1 MTSSSTRTKS
11 SSSKASGGLRTKEQL
26 SALIEQAPVPQ
37 FVVAGDG
44 TIAAVNTA
52 ARKVITR
59 LQDVFN
65 CDADTLLGSSVDLLL
80 EALPGLSDIAEGG
93 QTKIEVAD
101 QVIEAAIALVPDTDL
116 KLVTIEPRNADA
128 IQAELTKLRSML
140 DNLPT
145 NVLVADRDLV
155 IRYMNPAS
163 AQKLRNLQ
171 EHLPIAVD
179 DIVGSSVDVFHKN
192 PAHQRAMLANPDN
205 LPHRAQIKV
214 ADEILDLLVTAVR
227 DHRGEYVGPMVTWDV
242 ITEKVASERKNLDYQ
257 EQIQSIHKI
266 QAVIEF
272 DLDGTIVTANDNFL
286 NAMGYTLAEIQGQ
299 HHRMF
304 AGPEHA
310 SSPEYQRFWER
321 LRNGES
327 IIGEFQ
333 RFAKGGRPVW
343 IQANYAC
350 IRDENGVPCRV
361 VKYATDV
368 TEAVLARNEMVRI
381 QNMMDNIPINVMMA
395 NRDFELVY
403 MNPASRATLQ
413 KLQHLLPK
421 PVDQLVGE
429 KIDIFHKDPEMQRR
443 ILSDP
448 KNLPHRARIQ
458 LSDEFL
464 DLQVS
469 AILDKEGNY
478 LGPMV
483 SWSVVT
489 HQVKLANDFE
499 KDVKGVVEVV
509 TSSATEMQA
518 SSNNVASMAEE
529 TARQA
534 QATAAASEQATTN
547 VQTVAAAAE
556 ELSKSID
563 EIARHVQ
570 DASRMTKQA
579 VEGADRANTTI
590 QDLGGASNE
599 IGQGIN
605 VITSIAQQTN
615 LLALNATIEA
625 ARAGEAGK
633 GFAVVAN
640 EVKELARQTARATE
654 DISQKIEAIQGST
667 GVAIEAI
674 QTIGEGIGKIDE
686 ISTVI
691 ASAVEEQTAATNE
704 ISRNVA
710 EAARGTSEVSSNIAS
725 VSEAAGESGRGA
737 NDILTAAANLG
748 QESVRLDE
756 VTTEFL
762 NRMREV

>member
-1 MTSSSTRTKS
+1 MTSSTTRTKS
-11 SSSKASGGLRTKEQL
+11 GSSKASGGLSSSDQMA
-26 SALIEQAPVPQ
+26 ALIQDSPAPQLVVDADGN
-37 FVVAGDG
+37 VVAVNASTEKMLERMSDIFGFDAG
-44 TIAAVNTA
+44 TLTS
-52 ARKVITR
+52 
-59 LQDVFN
+59 
-65 CDADTLLGSSVDLLL
+65 GSVDLLF
-80 EALPGLSDIAEGG
+80 EALPGLRDIADGGKQQIEIGG
-93 QTKIEVAD
+93 QSIETAVAR
-101 QVIEAAIALVPDTDL
+101 VPSTDL
-116 KLVTIEPRNADA
+116 FLYSLEPRNTDA
-128 IQAELTKLRSML
+128 IRAEVTKLQSML

-145 NVLVADRDLV
+145 NVLVADKDLV
-155 IRYMNPAS
+155 IQYMNPAS
-163 AQKLRNLQ
+163 AQKLRTLQ
-171 EHLPIAVD
+171 QHLPISVD
-179 DIVGSSVDVFHKN
+179 EIVGSSIDVFHKN
-192 PAHQRAMLANPDN
+192 PAHQRSMLANPDN
-205 LPHRAQIKV
+205 LPHRAQINLAGEV
-214 ADEILDLLVTAVR
+214 LDLLVTAIR
-227 DHRGEYVGPMVTWDV
+227 DHRGNYVGPMVTWDV
-242 ITEKVASERKNLDYQ
+242 VTDKVR
-257 EQIQSIHKI
+257 
-266 QAVIEF
+266 
-272 DLDGTIVTANDNFL
+272 
-286 NAMGYTLAEIQGQ
+286 
-299 HHRMF
+299 
-304 AGPEHA
+304 
-310 SSPEYQRFWER
+310 
-321 LRNGES
+321 
-327 IIGEFQ
+327 
-333 RFAKGGRPVW
+333 
-343 IQANYAC
+343 
-350 IRDENGVPCRV
+350 
-361 VKYATDV
+361 
-368 TEAVLARNEMVRI
+368 TEAEMTRV

-403 MNPASRATLQ
+403 MNPASYNTLK
-413 KLQHLLPK
+413 KLEHLLPK

-443 ILSDP
+443 LLSDP
-448 KNLPHRARIQ
+448 RNLPHRGRIQ
-458 LSDEFL
+458 LADEFL

-469 AILDKEGNY
+469 AILDKNGEY

-483 SWSVVT
+483 SWTVIT
-489 HQVKLANDFE
+489 PQVKLANDFE
-499 KDVKGVVEVV
+499 NNVKGVVEVV

-518 SSNNVASMAEE
+518 SSNNVAAMAEE

-534 QATAAASEQATTN
+534 QATAAASEEATTN

-590 QDLGGASNE
+590 QNLGTASSE
-599 IGQGIN
+599 IGQVIK

-674 QTIGEGIGKIDE
+674 QTIGDGIGKIDE

-756 VTTEFL
+756 VTSEFL
-762 NRMREV
+762 KRMREM

>member
-1 MTSSSTRTKS
+1 
-11 SSSKASGGLRTKEQL
+11 
-26 SALIEQAPVPQ
+26 
-37 FVVAGDG
+37 
-44 TIAAVNTA
+44 
-52 ARKVITR
+52 
-59 LQDVFN
+59 
-65 CDADTLLGSSVDLLL
+65 
-80 EALPGLSDIAEGG
+80 
-93 QTKIEVAD
+93 
-101 QVIEAAIALVPDTDL
+101 
-116 KLVTIEPRNADA
+116 
-128 IQAELTKLRSML
+128 ML

-163 AQKLRNLQ
+163 ARKLKSLQ
-171 EHLPIAVD
+171 QHLPIAVEQ
-179 DIVGSSVDVFHKN
+179 IVGSSIDNFHRN
-192 PAHQRAMLANPDN
+192 PAHQRSMLANPDN
-205 LPHRAQIKV
+205 LPHRTQIKL
-214 ADEILDLLVTAVR
+214 ADHVLDLLVTAIR
-227 DHRGEYVGPMVTWDV
+227 DHNGDYVGPMVTWDV
-242 ITEKVASERKNLDYQ
+242 VTEKVR
-257 EQIQSIHKI
+257 
-266 QAVIEF
+266 
-272 DLDGTIVTANDNFL
+272 
-286 NAMGYTLAEIQGQ
+286 
-299 HHRMF
+299 
-304 AGPEHA
+304 
-310 SSPEYQRFWER
+310 
-321 LRNGES
+321 
-327 IIGEFQ
+327 
-333 RFAKGGRPVW
+333 
-343 IQANYAC
+343 
-350 IRDENGVPCRV
+350 
-361 VKYATDV
+361 
-368 TEAVLARNEMVRI
+368 TEAEMIRV

-403 MNPASRATLQ
+403 MNPASRNTLK
-413 KLQHLLPK
+413 KLEHLLPK
-421 PVDQLVGE
+421 PVDQLIGQT
-429 KIDIFHKDPEMQRR
+429 IDIFHKDPEMQRR
-443 ILSDP
+443 LLSDP
-448 KNLPHRARIQ
+448 KNLPYRSRIQ
-458 LSDEFL
+458 LADEFL

-469 AILDKEGNY
+469 AILDKHGEY

-483 SWSVVT
+483 SWSVIT
-489 HQVKLANDFE
+489 PQVKLANDFE

-518 SSNNVASMAEE
+518 SSNNVAAMAEE

-534 QATAAASEQATTN
+534 QATAAASEEATSN

-579 VEGADRANTTI
+579 VEGANRANTTI
-590 QDLGGASNE
+590 QNLGAASSE
-599 IGQGIN
+599 IGQVIK

-710 EAARGTSEVSSNIAS
+710 EAARGTGEVSRNIVS

-737 NDILTAAANLG
+737 NDILTAASNLG

-762 NRMREV
+762 KRMRGI

>member
-1 MTSSSTRTKS
+1 MTSSTRAKS
-11 SSSKASGGLRTKEQL
+11 GSSKASGGLRSSEQMA
-26 SALIEQAPVPQ
+26 ALIENAPSPQ
-37 FVVAGDG
+37 LVVDKDG
-44 TIAAVNTA
+44 NVTA
-52 ARKVITR
+52 ANVAAERMLSR
-59 LQDVFN
+59 MSDVFGF
-65 CDADTLLGSSVDLLL
+65 DVDTLLSGSVDLLF
-80 EALPGLSDIAEGG
+80 EALPGLRHIAGG
-93 QTKIEVAD
+93 GSQRIEVGGHSF
-101 QVIEAAIALVPDTDL
+101 EAAVASVPGTSL
-116 KLVTIEPRNADA
+116 SLYSLEPRNTDA
-128 IQAELTKLRSML
+128 IRAEATRLQSML

-145 NVLVADRDLV
+145 NVLVADKDLV

-163 AQKLRNLQ
+163 TRKLRRLQ
-171 EHLPIAVD
+171 QHLPVSVD
-179 DIVGSSVDVFHKN
+179 EIVGSSIDIFHKN
-192 PAHQRAMLANPDN
+192 PSHQRAMLANGDD

-214 ADEILDLLVTAVR
+214 ADEILDLLVTAIR
-227 DHRGEYVGPMVTWDV
+227 DHRGQYIGPMVTWDV
-242 ITEKVASERKNLDYQ
+242 VTEKVR
-257 EQIQSIHKI
+257 
-266 QAVIEF
+266 
-272 DLDGTIVTANDNFL
+272 
-286 NAMGYTLAEIQGQ
+286 
-299 HHRMF
+299 
-304 AGPEHA
+304 
-310 SSPEYQRFWER
+310 
-321 LRNGES
+321 
-327 IIGEFQ
+327 
-333 RFAKGGRPVW
+333 
-343 IQANYAC
+343 
-350 IRDENGVPCRV
+350 
-361 VKYATDV
+361 
-368 TEAVLARNEMVRI
+368 TEAEMTRV

-403 MNPASRATLQ
+403 MNPASRNTLK
-413 KLQHLLPK
+413 KLEYLLPK
-421 PVDQLVGE
+421 PVDQLLGE
-429 KIDIFHKDPEMQRR
+429 KIDIFHKDPESQRR
-443 ILSDP
+443 LLSDP
-448 KNLPHRARIQ
+448 KNLPHRSRIQ
-458 LSDEFL
+458 LADEFL

-469 AILDKEGNY
+469 AILDKDGSY

-489 HQVKLANDFE
+489 HQVKLADDFE
-499 KDVKGVVEVV
+499 SDVKGVVEVV

-518 SSNNVASMAEE
+518 SSNNVAAMAEE

-534 QATAAASEQATTN
+534 QATAAASEEATTN

-570 DASRMTKQA
+570 DASRMTRQA
-579 VEGADRANTTI
+579 VEGADRANKTI

-599 IGQGIN
+599 IGQVIK

-667 GVAIEAI
+667 GVAIDAI
-674 QTIGEGIGKIDE
+674 QTIGDGIGKIDE

-710 EAARGTSEVSSNIAS
+710 EAARGTSEVSSNVAS

-737 NDILTAAANLG
+737 NDILTAASALG
-748 QESVRLDE
+748 EESVKLDQ

-762 NRMREV
+762 KRMREF

>member
-1 MTSSSTRTKS
+1 MTSSSSRTKS
-11 SSSKASGGLRTKEQL
+11 GSSKASGGLNSSDQMA
-26 SALIEQAPVPQ
+26 ALIQDSPAPQ
-37 FVVAGDG
+37 LVVDSDG
-44 TIAAVNTA
+44 NVAAVNDSA
-52 ARKVITR
+52 EKMLERMSD
-59 LQDVFN
+59 LFGF
-65 CDADTLLGSSVDLLL
+65 DAGTLSSGSVDLLF
-80 EALPGLSDIAEGG
+80 EALPGLRDIADGG
-93 QTKIEVAD
+93 KRRIEVGGHT
-101 QVIEAAIALVPDTDL
+101 IETAVARVPNTDL
-116 KLVTIEPRNADA
+116 FLYSLEPRNTDA
-128 IQAELTKLRSML
+128 IRAEVTKLQSML

-145 NVLVADRDLV
+145 NVLVADKDLV

-163 AQKLRNLQ
+163 AQKLRTLQ
-171 EHLPIAVD
+171 KHLPISVD
-179 DIVGSSVDVFHKN
+179 EIVGSSIDVFHKN
-192 PAHQRAMLANPDN
+192 PAHQRSMLANPDN
-205 LPHRAQIKV
+205 LPHRAQINLAGEV
-214 ADEILDLLVTAVR
+214 LDLLVTAIR
-227 DHRGEYVGPMVTWDV
+227 DHRGNYVGPMVTWDV
-242 ITEKVASERKNLDYQ
+242 VTEKVR
-257 EQIQSIHKI
+257 
-266 QAVIEF
+266 
-272 DLDGTIVTANDNFL
+272 
-286 NAMGYTLAEIQGQ
+286 
-299 HHRMF
+299 
-304 AGPEHA
+304 
-310 SSPEYQRFWER
+310 
-321 LRNGES
+321 
-327 IIGEFQ
+327 
-333 RFAKGGRPVW
+333 
-343 IQANYAC
+343 
-350 IRDENGVPCRV
+350 
-361 VKYATDV
+361 
-368 TEAVLARNEMVRI
+368 TEAEMTRV

-403 MNPASRATLQ
+403 MNPASRNTLK
-413 KLQHLLPK
+413 KLEHLLPK
-421 PVDQLVGE
+421 PVDQLVGQ
-429 KIDIFHKDPEMQRR
+429 KIDIFHKNPEMQRR

-448 KNLPHRARIQ
+448 KNLPHRGRIQ
-458 LSDEFL
+458 LADEFL

-469 AILDKEGNY
+469 AILDKNGEY

-483 SWSVVT
+483 AWSVIT
-489 HQVKLANDFE
+489 PQVKLANDFE

-518 SSNNVASMAEE
+518 SSNNVAAMAEE

-534 QATAAASEQATTN
+534 QATAAASEEATTN

-579 VEGADRANTTI
+579 VEGANRANTTI
-590 QDLGGASNE
+590 QNLGTASSE
-599 IGQGIN
+599 IGQVIK

-674 QTIGEGIGKIDE
+674 QTIGDGIGKIDE

-710 EAARGTSEVSSNIAS
+710 EAARGTGEVSRNIVS

-762 NRMREV
+762 KRMREI